1 MGDHQG
7 HDRPRLDGRYGRLP
21 RARQG
26 GDGPSAQPQRRPGDV
41 WPVPEKITDAVLDAL
56 SDHEKHSMPLLE
68 DEAMGRQFTL
78 LLFNLLG
85 ERGIHDAYSGGR
97 FTDL

>member
-1 MGDHQG
+1 
-7 HDRPRLDGRYGRLP
+7 
-21 RARQG
+21 
-26 GDGPSAQPQRRPGDV
+26 
-41 WPVPEKITDAVLDAL
+41 
-56 SDHEKHSMPLLE
+56 MPLLE